1 MRELVHP
8 NLVNYEELFLERN
21 NTLMLVMEYMQVSSR
36 VMKYIHADHL
46 SGYEVHAGQPTGSWS
61 TCRSV
66 QGIMKYMHIIHL
78 VVEYMQVTPQGH
90 GVHAG
95 QSKGHEVHTCRSFI
109 WL

>member
-1 MRELVHP
+1 
-8 NLVNYEELFLERN
+8 
-21 NTLMLVMEYMQVSSR
+21 MEYMQVSPR

-66 QGIMKYMHIIHL
+66 QWVMKYMQIIHLVMKYNQVSPQGHGVHGGQSKGHGVRADHSL
-78 VVEYMQVTPQGH
+78 VVEYMQITPQGH

-95 QSKGHEVHTCRSFI
+95 QSKGY
-109 WL
+109 